1 MEFIYNDIM
10 KRVHFEKMPKFQR
23 IELIEYLEQY
33 ASQYELYED
42 LNKLKSLREDFVRIK
57 SKKTK
62 K

>member
-1 MEFIYNDIM
+1 M